1 ASALGE
7 VLAPVSLGLTMG
19 LDEPWISLLLM
30 VGTMMLV
37 GGCRKLTRRQM
48 HSRRLQPRTFLLEL
62 FATFQICACTNEL
75 RLLANVQP
83 KPHVALTLTYVFT
96 VLHGLTLTGSTCNP
110 CGTLQQIL
118 DGGISVKQGGLK
130 IGAQFAGAV
139 LARIYMHRIW
149 SMGIIKVHSEA
160 LAEGCSNPIQTTETQ
175 AFCIELL
182 FSTVFQLTILQFE
195 AVKPRLRVH
204 LIALLITMLVYGG
217 YHSFSAY
224 PVDEKPEPALGGQ
237 AGQLPPR
244 SPCHRGPCKAK
255 LLRLRLQCWVV
266 GLGALG
272 VCPTWR
278 GLNFPP
284 WAPGNLMPTLLGRPP
299 ETCSRPP
306 HGGLDPWLRTAELH
320 QCANP

>member
-1 ASALGE
+1 M
-7 VLAPVSLGLTMG
+7 V
-19 LDEPWISLLLM
+19 LDETWISLLLM

-37 GGCRKLTRRQM
+37 GGCRKLTQRHMYTRR
-48 HSRRLQPRTFLLEL
+48 PRMFLLEV

-83 KPHVALTLTYVFT
+83 KPHVALTLTYIFT

-149 SMGIIKVHSEA
+149 SMGIINVHSEA
-160 LAEGCSNPIQTTETQ
+160 LSEGCCNPIQTTETQ

-195 AVKPRLRVH
+195 SIKPRLRVH
-204 LIALLITMLVYGG
+204 LIALLITMLVYGDK
-217 YHSFSAY
+217 AIM
-224 PVDEKPEPALGGQ
+224 
-237 AGQLPPR
+237 PP
-244 SPCHRGPCKAK
+244 
-255 LLRLRLQCWVV
+255 
-266 GLGALG
+266 
-272 VCPTWR
+272 
-278 GLNFPP
+278 PP
-284 WAPGNLMPTLLGRPP
+284 SLADDFDLFQELVKRVADTLLIPLEEVKDTDHQLFDIQSSCSNIGMIIDKTIVLIM
-299 ETCSRPP
+299 ETDSSKVS
-306 HGGLDPWLRTAELH
+306 
-320 QCANP
+320 